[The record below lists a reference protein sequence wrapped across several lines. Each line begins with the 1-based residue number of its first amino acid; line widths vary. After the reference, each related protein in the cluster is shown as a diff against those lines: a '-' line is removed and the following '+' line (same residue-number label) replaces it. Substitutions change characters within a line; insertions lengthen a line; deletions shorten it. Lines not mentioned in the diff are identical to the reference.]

1 MKKIEGQNLY
11 ANYPQTPPEELEGG
25 GRRKGSSRSE
35 HTRVRCGRIKKNVV
49 KKMWSQKKIE
59 GQNLYANYP
68 QTPPEEL
75 EGGGRSPPNF

>member
-25 GRRKGSSRSE
+25 GRRKGSSRSK
-35 HTRVRCGRIKKNVV
+35 HTCMRCGRVKKNV
-49 KKMWSQKKIE
+49 E